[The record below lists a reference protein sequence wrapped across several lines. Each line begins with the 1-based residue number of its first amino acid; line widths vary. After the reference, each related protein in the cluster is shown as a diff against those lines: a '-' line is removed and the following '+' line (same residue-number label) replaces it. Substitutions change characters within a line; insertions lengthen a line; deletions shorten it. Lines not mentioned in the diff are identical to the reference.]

1 MIYEEGL
8 LHFLRNADNVY
19 RTKHFIVK
27 QVIEVQEHS
36 VEGNS
41 IVSFDT
47 YYRRTPKRD
56 LAYKHTCKNS
66 RIFAR
71 LLTMISSTR
80 KKALSAN

>member
-56 LAYKHTCKNS
+56 LAYNL
-66 RIFAR
+66 IFKAKTNLEGKR
-71 LLTMISSTR
+71 LPSTLYTR
-80 KKALSAN
+80 TYIE